1 MSIPQLS
8 GSDLKLLGQYDTP
21 TICNVIEVFQVR
33 PQTSGYMDGRIRA
46 CFPEMTPMVGYASTA
61 TFRSAAA
68 PRGGKQYAGLEKQV
82 EGFSSLPQ
90 PVVVVVQDLDSPPVA
105 ATFGEVMTT
114 IYKGFGACGL
124 ITSGAARDLDQ
135 VRALGFPCF
144 SDGVICSHG
153 YPHLLD
159 LEAPVNVGGI
169 TIHPGDLI
177 HGDTNGVTTIPH
189 EIASEVANAC
199 QDFAAAEQ
207 VVLDYVKAGNV
218 TPAGLLEA
226 RNECIAMIRTLGE
239 RVRAKMASTG

>member
-1 MSIPQLS
+1 VNIPQLS
-8 GSDLKLLGQYDTP
+8 DSDLKLLGRYDTP

-46 CFPEMTPMVGYASTA
+46 CFPEMPPMVGYASTA

-68 PRGGKQYAGLEKQV
+68 PRGGKEYGGLEAQV
-82 EGFSSLPQ
+82 EGFSKLPQ
-90 PVVVVVQDLDSPPVA
+90 PVVVVVQDIDSPPVA

-114 IYKGFGACGL
+114 IYKGFGASGL

-153 YPHLLD
+153 YPHLLE
-159 LEAPVNVGGI
+159 LEVPVNVGGI

-189 EIASEVANAC
+189 DIASEVAHAC
-199 QDFAAAEQ
+199 ADFAAAEQ
-207 VVLDYVKAGNV
+207 VILDYIKAGGI
-218 TPAGLLEA
+218 TPAGLRDA
-226 RNECIAMIRTLGE
+226 RGECVAMIKALGE
-239 RVRAKMASTG
+239 RVRAKAG